1 MRPCAH
7 TEQYVIDSDVLSV
20 YFLQTLMVVTTY
32 TPEQTR
38 SELLNAAFREIWLN
52 GFRSAS
58 LDSILAKTGVTKGAL
73 YHHFKNKTELGYAV
87 VDEIV
92 RHRVVTRW
100 IEPLAAAKNPLDWL
114 INFRNELT
122 DAQLKEYRDFGCP
135 LNNLAQELSSVDEG
149 FRVRIDAIYKEWF
162 DSTTHALER
171 GRREGL
177 VRDNFDARN
186 TAIFIVALFEG
197 AVGLAKNANSTEIL
211 TPCFEALIH
220 YLEALRPRRSFRT

>member
-1 MRPCAH
+1 MA
-7 TEQYVIDSDVLSV
+7 VA
-20 YFLQTLMVVTTY
+20 TY

-38 SELLNAAFREIWLN
+38 SELLNAAYREIWFN

-73 YHHFKNKTELGYAV
+73 YHHFRNKTELGYAV

-92 RHRVVTRW
+92 RHEVASRW
-100 IEPLAAAKNPLDWL
+100 IEPLTASKNPLDWL
-114 INFRNELT
+114 IDFPNQLT
-122 DAQLKEYRDFGCP
+122 EAQLEEYRNFGCP

-149 FRVRIDAIYKEWF
+149 FRLRIDAIYEAWI
-162 DSTTHALER
+162 DSTTQALER

-186 TAIFIVALFEG
+186 TSIFIVALYEG
-197 AVGLAKNANSTEIL
+197 AIGLAKNAKSTEIL
-211 TPCFEALIH
+211 SPCFEALIH
-220 YLEALRPRRSFRT
+220 YLEALRPRRSFRA